1 MDCTLVIFGQREEG
15 IYEEIIGKTLGVLL
29 GVGNDFKELC

>member
-1 MDCTLVIFGQREEG
+1 MDCTLVIFGQLKE
-15 IYEEIIGKTLGVLL
+15 EEIIGKTLGALL